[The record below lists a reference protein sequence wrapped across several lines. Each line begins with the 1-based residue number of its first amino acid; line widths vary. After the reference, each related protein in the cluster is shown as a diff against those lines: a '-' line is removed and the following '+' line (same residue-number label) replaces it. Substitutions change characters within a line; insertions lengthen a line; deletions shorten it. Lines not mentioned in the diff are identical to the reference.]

1 MRLKQAQFNAIICF
15 KGSKKL
21 WYRCEQSVIDVVGG
35 DKGTASDVKCLQA
48 TSIYPLH
55 QRLNW

>member
-1 MRLKQAQFNAIICF
+1 MRLKQAQFNAMICF

-21 WYRCEQSVIDVVGG
+21 WYRCEQYVIDVVGG
-35 DKGTASDVKCLQA
+35 DKGTASDVQGLQA
-48 TSIYPLH
+48 ASIYPLR